1 MKLKTLF
8 LSCVLFLASCGYEL
22 PKTAENANNSR
33 NSAAQPNQNAN
44 NQSAET
50 GNEINKQSTASNSK
64 PETGDDAKL
73 ILNGTGETAS
83 YPCNGREVEI
93 GEEATANV
101 YTLTG
106 ECKKL
111 TVDGVSNKI
120 VVERV
125 GEIVARGISNKV
137 TYGEGIGGKTPKISK
152 SGPSTSVESKKSQEE
167 KKLAEDKQA

>member
-8 LSCVLFLASCGYEL
+8 LFGSLFLASCGYEL

-33 NSAAQPNQNAN
+33 NSASQNDRNAN
-44 NQSAET
+44 NQSAEIKT
-50 GNEINKQSTASNSK
+50 EINKEGAASNSK
-64 PETGDDAKL
+64 SEIGGDEKL

-111 TVDGVSNKI
+111 TVGGVSNKI
-120 VVERV
+120 TVERV

-137 TYGEGIGGKTPKISK
+137 TYGEGIGGKQPKISK
-152 SGPSTSVESKKSQEE
+152 SGPSTSVESKKAQEE
-167 KKLAEDKQA
+167 KKQAEDKQA